1 MTRYE
6 TVIGLEVHA
15 QLLTA
20 SKMFCSCSAD
30 YASAVPN
37 THVCPVC
44 MALPGVLPV
53 INRAAVEKTILAGL
67 ALHCTIAETSVFAR
81 KNYHYADL
89 PKGYQISQYELPLC
103 RDGWLEIEGEA
114 EVEAKS
120 LSEDLAEA
128 APTPPAAGMGAR
140 AASFRIDSKVKRIGI
155 TRAHLEEDTGKLT
168 HVAAGEA
175 GARLSEGRGD
185 QTLVDLNR
193 AGVPL
198 LEIVTEPDLRSADE
212 AYAYLV
218 KLQRILRYLG
228 VSTADMERGAM
239 RCEANVSV
247 RPIGQT
253 AFGTKVE
260 VKNLNSFRSVKLAL
274 DFEVARQIALLERGE
289 RVVQVTMGWDEERGR
304 TVVQRVKESS
314 DDYRYFPEPDLPPLA
329 IGSAWVEELRGRLP
343 EPPDAKIVRFVK
355 DFDLD
360 QKDAAVLAADRG
372 VAEYFEAVV
381 VALRNQVS
389 SRNLVSELAK
399 TVANWITGELFRLMN
414 AAGVGIE
421 AVKVPPDALAELLG
435 LVAAGQINQNSA
447 KRALDAMF
455 ASGRRPGEIVQEL
468 GLTQVSDSD
477 ALAGIVS
484 QVVAKYP
491 DEIAKYR
498 GGKESVFNWLL
509 GQVMR
514 ETRGK
519 GNPAVVKELL
529 GKALML

>member
-1 MTRYE
+1 M
-6 TVIGLEVHA
+6 
-15 QLLTA
+15 
-20 SKMFCSCSAD
+20 
-30 YASAVPN
+30 
-37 THVCPVC
+37 
-44 MALPGVLPV
+44 
-53 INRAAVEKTILAGL
+53 
-67 ALHCTIAETSVFAR
+67 
-81 KNYHYADL
+81 
-89 PKGYQISQYELPLC
+89 
-103 RDGWLEIEGEA
+103 
-114 EVEAKS
+114 
-120 LSEDLAEA
+120 
-128 APTPPAAGMGAR
+128 
-140 AASFRIDSKVKRIGI
+140 
-155 TRAHLEEDTGKLT
+155 
-168 HVAAGEA
+168 
-175 GARLSEGRGD
+175 
-185 QTLVDLNR
+185 
-193 AGVPL
+193 
-198 LEIVTEPDLRSADE
+198 
-212 AYAYLV
+212 
-218 KLQRILRYLG
+218 
-228 VSTADMERGAM
+228 
-239 RCEANVSV
+239 
-247 RPIGQT
+247 
-253 AFGTKVE
+253 
-260 VKNLNSFRSVKLAL
+260 
-274 DFEVARQIALLERGE
+274 ARQIALLERGE